1 MIAIQRTVS
10 PTAASARSSSSRKAT
25 TKKMTTRSAPV
36 TSILSRS
43 NNNGASSS
51 FNRETKL
58 AAIAMPSP
66 EINEQTMTYN
76 ETGKWREN
84 FDLAGWAKEIRE
96 VRSSRRELFFR
107 RFFFSNGA
115 RDKDLS
121 KQRV

>member
-10 PTAASARSSSSRKAT
+10 PTAASARSSSSSSRKAS
-25 TKKMTTRSAPV
+25 TKKMTTRSSRV
-36 TSILSRS
+36 TSILSR
-43 NNNGASSS
+43 NTGA
-51 FNRETKL
+51 FIKETKL

-96 VRSSRRELFFR
+96 VRVFRLF
-107 RFFFSNGA
+107 
-115 RDKDLS
+115 LS
-121 KQRV
+121 

>member
-43 NNNGASSS
+43 NNNNKNGA
-51 FNRETKL
+51 ETKL

>member
-43 NNNGASSS
+43 NNNNGA